1 MAETVVSMARSMVR
15 GAISVAASAAAAE
28 VGLLVGV
35 QKDIWF
41 IKDELET
48 IQAFL
53 EIAETIKKKDVLLK
67 VWAKQVRD
75 LSYNI
80 EDCLSEFMVHVES
93 QFFLR
98 RLMKLK
104 DRHRIAMRIRDLK
117 TRVEEVSIR
126 NTRYN
131 LIKTE
136 ASNTIDSA
144 DSYTE
149 DIRNL
154 SASNID
160 EADLVGFSKPKGEL
174 IELMDVNT
182 KDGFAKVAF
191 VVGMGGLGK
200 TTLARKIFESKE
212 DIVNNFSYRAWITV
226 SQTFSKIEMLKD
238 MIMQLFGN
246 EELKK
251 RLKQLEG
258 KTVQVD
264 DLATYLRKKLE
275 DKRYFI
281 VLDDVWSID
290 AWRWIKG
297 IAFPISNIKGSRI
310 MITTRNI
317 GLHQGCTSQ
326 SLVYHLMPL
335 QIDDAT
341 KLLLRKTGKIY
352 KDIQNNEM
360 RIMVNKIVNKC
371 GCLPLAILTIGGML
385 APKGVEMW
393 ESIYE
398 QIPSELETNPT
409 LEAMRMMVTLSYNH
423 LPSHLKSC
431 FLYLSI
437 FPEDFVIK
445 RRHLVDRWVAEGFV
459 RATVGT
465 TIEAVGASYFNELVN
480 RSMIQPSRVNLE
492 GIIKSC
498 RVHDIMRDVMVSIS
512 RDENF
517 VHLVEDTESGV
528 VEGNYRHVAYHGS
541 KCQNIGMGWTHAR
554 SLTMFGERPM
564 EPSPSV
570 CSTNMRML
578 RVLDL
583 KNIQFRISQKDIN
596 NIGLLCHLK
605 YVSFQKYSRIY
616 AVPKCV
622 RKLRGLQNLDIR
634 KSYITSLPTEIGE
647 LHSLRSLRCSRR
659 DYFPR
664 LNKDYPMKCLM
675 HTLRLPMLCTPLVN
689 VDGRADVTAEL
700 HMACAGCFSRTN
712 GVRVPAGIGNLKELQ
727 ILEVVDIKQTD
738 NKAVKELGKLTQLRK
753 LSVVTG
759 RFAKQKQKML
769 HLCSAIE
776 KLPSLHSLSVEA
788 RYGGTL
794 EWLHNVSSPPPLLK
808 NLMLCGCLGENMS
821 EWFGS
826 LNHLVKIYLDGSC
839 LKEDKITEML
849 GELPKLM
856 LLSLESEAHAGEKLL
871 FREESF
877 QNLRKL
883 CIAYPGELMEVR
895 FKKGAS
901 PRMEMLEL
909 SYGDLESGII
919 GINHLPML
927 KQVSLGKKGRVAN
940 LGMLQAEVDAHPNNP
955 MLQLKQ
961 DCSQHDLGDV
971 FQGFDVVETE
981 ECSSQAT
988 NLSQDHDIGDD
999 DFLSCI
1005 SDEKDTS

>member
-67 VWAKQVRD
+67 VWAKQ
-75 LSYNI
+75 
-80 EDCLSEFMVHVES
+80 
-93 QFFLR
+93 
-98 RLMKLK
+98 
-104 DRHRIAMRIRDLK
+104 
-117 TRVEEVSIR
+117 
-126 NTRYN
+126 
-131 LIKTE
+131 TE

-191 VVGMGGLGK
+191 VV
-200 TTLARKIFESKE
+200 
-212 DIVNNFSYRAWITV
+212 V

-290 AWRWIKG
+290 AWRWIK
-297 IAFPISNIKGSRI
+297 
-310 MITTRNI
+310 
-317 GLHQGCTSQ
+317 
-326 SLVYHLMPL
+326 
-335 QIDDAT
+335 
-341 KLLLRKTGKIY
+341 
-352 KDIQNNEM
+352 
-360 RIMVNKIVNKC
+360 
-371 GCLPLAILTIGGML
+371 
-385 APKGVEMW
+385 
-393 ESIYE
+393 
-398 QIPSELETNPT
+398 
-409 LEAMRMMVTLSYNH
+409 
-423 LPSHLKSC
+423 
-431 FLYLSI
+431 
-437 FPEDFVIK
+437 
-445 RRHLVDRWVAEGFV
+445 
-459 RATVGT
+459 
-465 TIEAVGASYFNELVN
+465 
-480 RSMIQPSRVNLE
+480 
-492 GIIKSC
+492 
-498 RVHDIMRDVMVSIS
+498 
-512 RDENF
+512 
-517 VHLVEDTESGV
+517 
-528 VEGNYRHVAYHGS
+528 
-541 KCQNIGMGWTHAR
+541 
-554 SLTMFGERPM
+554 
-564 EPSPSV
+564 
-570 CSTNMRML
+570 
-578 RVLDL
+578 
-583 KNIQFRISQKDIN
+583 
-596 NIGLLCHLK
+596 
-605 YVSFQKYSRIY
+605 
-616 AVPKCV
+616 
-622 RKLRGLQNLDIR
+622 
-634 KSYITSLPTEIGE
+634 
-647 LHSLRSLRCSRR
+647 
-659 DYFPR
+659 
-664 LNKDYPMKCLM
+664 
-675 HTLRLPMLCTPLVN
+675 VN

-988 NLSQDHDIGDD
+988 NLRTFSTLDKLEQLMMQHDLYMVHCLIA
-999 DFLSCI
+999 
-1005 SDEKDTS
+1005 EKTMKVAS